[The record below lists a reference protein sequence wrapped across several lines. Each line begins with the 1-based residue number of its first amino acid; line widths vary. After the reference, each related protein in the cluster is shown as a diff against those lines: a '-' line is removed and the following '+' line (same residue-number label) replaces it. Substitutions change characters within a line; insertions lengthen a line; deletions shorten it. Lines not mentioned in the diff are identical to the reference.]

1 MELIDKIKALFVAE
15 TTVAETPTDVETTF
29 KDVKTD
35 EGRILRIDGDKVTEI
50 TENGEIVLE
59 DGTYTLEDGSS
70 IVVVA
75 GLITEDVETPAEDAP
90 VDAPAEEMV
99 EHMPAGDEAVAEA
112 EPTEEEESVE
122 EEGSDL
128 EARVIAL
135 EEAIK
140 LLVEKMGTTNE
151 EMEAVVAENEIL
163 KAENE
168 TLSKVP
174 AVEPIKTAKFE
185 KIIGSSTKN
194 INTNSELVDK
204 ISALRENK

>member
-15 TTVAETPTDVETTF
+15 TTVAETPKDVETTF

-35 EGRILRIDGDKVTEI
+35 EGRILRVDGDKVTEI
-50 TENGEIVLE
+50 TQDGEVAIE

-75 GLITEDVETPAEDAP
+75 GLITETVEAKIEDAP
-90 VDAPAEEMV
+90 VDAPAEEMA
-99 EHMPAGDEAVAEA
+99 EDMPAGDEAVAEG
-112 EPTEEEESVE
+112 EPVE
-122 EEGSDL
+122 NEGSDL
-128 EARVIAL
+128 EARVAAL

-140 LLVEKMGTTNE
+140 LLVEKLGATNQ

-185 KIIGSSTKN
+185 KIIGSSSKN
-194 INTNSELVDK
+194 TNTNSELLNK